1 MIGGIVLAGGEG
13 HRFGG
18 PKQLAH
24 LRGKALV
31 EWAVEAMLTVPVI
44 DSVAVVLGAHAA
56 AIRAGTKLEPARI
69 VVCEAWREGIAASL
83 RCGIS
88 ELREAEAVAITLADQ
103 PLISAQAIATVLDQ
117 LNSGAVAARATYDG
131 RPGHPVAISR
141 SLFEA
146 LSELRGDIGARKLL
160 SAAGA
165 REVECSHLCS
175 DHDIDEPADLER
187 VRAWLEL
194 DHPQPG
200 LL

>member
-18 PKQLAH
+18 PKQLAQ
-24 LRGKALV
+24 LRGKALI
-31 EWAVEAMLTVPVI
+31 EWAVDAMLAVPVI

-56 AIRAGTKLEPARI
+56 AIRAGTKVEPARI
-69 VVCEAWREGIAASL
+69 VVCDAWREGIAASL

-88 ELREAEAVAITLADQ
+88 ELTEAEAVAITLADQ

-117 LNSGAVAARATYDG
+117 LDSGAVAARATYNG

-160 SAAGA
+160 SASGA
-165 REVECSHLCS
+165 RVVECSHLCS
-175 DHDIDEPADLER
+175 DDDIDEPADLER
-187 VRAWLEL
+187 VRASLE
-194 DHPQPG
+194 HAQARP
-200 LL
+200 